1 MTRGA
6 RGLALLGGLLGLSGV
21 VMAALGSHVV
31 VADAGAP
38 GPDRYRS
45 WQSAN
50 LLHLLHGVALLSLA
64 AFAREAATRLW
75 LLAGLAMALGVV
87 LFSGSIYLSIWSGGA
102 GTGGIAPIGGTVLML
117 GWLLVA
123 LAAVVDRQP

>member
-1 MTRGA
+1 VTRGS

-31 VADAGAP
+31 ADTGVP

-45 WQSAN
+45 WQAAN
-50 LLHLLHGVALLSLA
+50 LLHLLHAVTLLSLA
-64 AFAREAATRLW
+64 ALAREAATRLW
-75 LLAGLAMALGVV
+75 GLAGLAMVLGVV
-87 LFSGSIYLSIWSGGA
+87 LFSGSIYLSILVEGA
-102 GTGGIAPIGGTVLML
+102 ATGGIAPIGGTVLML

-123 LAAVVDRQP
+123 LAALVDRQV